1 VTLANLGFYDGLP
14 INQVDPT
21 QLLVV
26 GSPNNDPS
34 SDAGYTIPAELSVPV
49 SLTVGSLAY
58 IPAGVSPEGTPL
70 SSSSQL
76 IVALIAPPQEVGV
89 DFSFFGQVTGG
100 LDVLSKLAMTDTITS
115 ITIAEE

>member
-1 VTLANLGFYDGLP
+1 
-14 INQVDPT
+14 
-21 QLLVV
+21 
-26 GSPNNDPS
+26 
-34 SDAGYTIPAELSVPV
+34 
-49 SLTVGSLAY
+49 
-58 IPAGVSPEGTPL
+58 
-70 SSSSQL
+70 L